1 MTKESRVSTY
11 RLVAR
16 IMSKSANGYHFTT
29 ITRTSDDLIYSVD
42 GMTQHKDIGIRQIS
56 DFNSLGCAI
65 HMNSSKNKN
74 AQKLEKIVGR
84 HKHSTTVFYVL
95 ENTEIAKAI
104 QQKFWILQ
112 YQKLYEAMDLGP
124 FLLNE
129 KGDVK
134 FGSFNSR
141 FLNGWISCSDE
152 DITWTENFSK
162 LSSEFKVSIL

>member
-1 MTKESRVSTY
+1 M
-11 RLVAR
+11 
-16 IMSKSANGYHFTT
+16 
-29 ITRTSDDLIYSVD
+29 
-42 GMTQHKDIGIRQIS
+42 
-56 DFNSLGCAI
+56 
-65 HMNSSKNKN
+65 
-74 AQKLEKIVGR
+74 
-84 HKHSTTVFYVL
+84 

-104 QQKFWILQ
+104 QQNFWILQ

-134 FGSFNSR
+134 FGSFNSW
-141 FLNGWISCSDE
+141 FLNRWISCSDE

>member
-1 MTKESRVSTY
+1 M
-11 RLVAR
+11 
-16 IMSKSANGYHFTT
+16 
-29 ITRTSDDLIYSVD
+29 
-42 GMTQHKDIGIRQIS
+42 
-56 DFNSLGCAI
+56 
-65 HMNSSKNKN
+65 
-74 AQKLEKIVGR
+74 
-84 HKHSTTVFYVL
+84 

-104 QQKFWILQ
+104 QQNFWILQ

-152 DITWTENFSK
+152 DITCTENFSK